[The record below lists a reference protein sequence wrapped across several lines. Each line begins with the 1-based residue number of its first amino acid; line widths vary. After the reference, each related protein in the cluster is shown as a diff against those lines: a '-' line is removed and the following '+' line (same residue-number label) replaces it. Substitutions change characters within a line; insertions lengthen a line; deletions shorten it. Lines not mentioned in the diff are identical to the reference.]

1 MKNENS
7 ASESEDVVD
16 AMQRLMI
23 VAVGVLM
30 VMVACFIPFLIHSQH
45 GNKDIVH

>member
-1 MKNENS
+1 MKNEDS
-7 ASESEDVVD
+7 ASESEDLLD

-30 VMVACFIPFLIHSQH
+30 VMVACFIPLLIHSEH
-45 GNKDIVH
+45 INKDIVH

>member
-1 MKNENS
+1 MKNEDS
-7 ASESEDVVD
+7 ASESEDLLD

-30 VMVACFIPFLIHSQH
+30 VMVACLVPLLIHSQH